1 MNGGRVNEKTQDVC
15 DLFASAPRVVNIGLE
30 IFAANLASQDARVIH
45 VRWNPPA
52 GGNSQL
58 AGLLDKL
65 RG

>member
-1 MNGGRVNEKTQDVC
+1 MRSNEMNEKTPVR
-15 DLFASAPRVVNIGLE
+15 DLFAAPPRVVNVGLE

>member
-1 MNGGRVNEKTQDVC
+1 MIRLLLWVLGGTLLGGIVHLATV
-15 DLFASAPRVVNIGLE
+15 LVLP
-30 IFAANLASQDARVIH
+30 NLASQDARVIH